1 MSGMGSPTG
10 PDADRPEQLI
20 GALIPPATRRVPP
33 VAPLVLALPPGLGV
47 PADADAGAL
56 LLDMARLDSSG
67 RFSAR
72 RLLRALDW
80 PPGHRVD
87 AAVTGHAVVFA
98 GSPTG
103 RQSVGSRGEL
113 AVPAAARAL
122 AAIGDDGHVVLAAVL
137 DHDVLVVHAHVV
149 VARLLTAHYAD
160 RAGARGDER

>member
-1 MSGMGSPTG
+1 MSGVGAPTG

-33 VAPLVLALPPGLGV
+33 AAPFVPALPPGLEA
-47 PADADAGAL
+47 PADAGAEAF
-56 LLDMARLDSSG
+56 LLDMARLDVSG

-87 AAVTGHAVVFA
+87 AAVTGDAVVFA
-98 GSPTG
+98 GSATG
-103 RQSVGSRGEL
+103 RHSVGSRGEL

-122 AAIGDDGHVVLAAVL
+122 AAIGDGHVVLAAVL
-137 DHDVLVVHAHVV
+137 DHDVLVVHAQVV
-149 VARLLTAHYAD
+149 VARLLAAHYAD
-160 RAGARGDER
+160 RAEARGDGR